1 MSDSG
6 TGAKEYGMIRFIGG
20 LWRIVNES
28 SIKSF
33 ATYAGALAY
42 LSGDQSRE
50 PAWEDLGN
58 LYTSDDIQQQLY
70 K

>member
-1 MSDSG
+1 
-6 TGAKEYGMIRFIGG
+6 MIRFIGG
-20 LWRIVNES
+20 LWRIVNEK

-33 ATYAGALAY
+33 TTYASALAY
-42 LSGDQSRE
+42 LSNDRSRE
-50 PAWEDLGN
+50 PAWEDLGT